1 MNDVDKIKILIVEDE
16 VVINKVYREG
26 MSAEGF
32 SVISAMNGKDGLEIA
47 LKEKPDIIL
56 LDILMPVMDGLTM
69 MQKLRDANS
78 YGKSVPIILLTNL
91 SAGEDKIMSAITK
104 NEPAYY
110 LVKSD
115 WNLSD
120 VIDKVRERLRKHQ

>member
-1 MNDVDKIKILIVEDE
+1 MNDVNKIKVLIVEDE
-16 VVINKVYREG
+16 VVINKVYVEG
-26 MSAEGF
+26 IRAEGF
-32 SVISAMNGKDGLEIA
+32 SVISAMNGKEGLAIA
-47 LKEKPDIIL
+47 LKEKPDLIL

-91 SAGEDKIMSAITK
+91 SASEDKIMSAITK

-120 VIDKVRERLRKHQ
+120 VIDKIRERLNRHS

>member
-1 MNDVDKIKILIVEDE
+1 MTDDKKTTILIVDDE
-16 VVINKVYREG
+16 MVINKVYTEG
-26 MSAEGF
+26 MRDEGF

-56 LDILMPVMDGLTM
+56 LDILMPIMDGLTM
-69 MQKLRDANS
+69 MQKLRDTNS

-91 SAGEDKIMSAITK
+91 SASEDKIMSAITK

-115 WNLSD
+115 WSLSD
-120 VIDKVRERLRKHQ
+120 VVDKVRERLRKHP